1 MARSEEPESA
11 GRMEWVED
19 PGLSGLALL
28 LAVEE
33 GRTELTCGMTPT
45 WTGEITRYRRSS
57 RCPVCSGPPRGRVVC
72 LVCSASTRNPWRHS
86 MQAEP
91 PPLERKVRARKSGT
105 DRPPNRKARRRLQAG
120 AATV

>member
-19 PGLSGLALL
+19 PALSGLALL

-45 WTGEITRYRRSS
+45 WTEEITRYRRAN

-72 LVCSASTRNPWRHS
+72 LVCSASARNPYRHS
-86 MQAEP
+86 MQAPPEAPAKAP
-91 PPLERKVRARKSGT
+91 PPLSRKVRRSARK
-105 DRPPNRKARRRLQAG
+105 AVAG
-120 AATV
+120 VA